1 MNRPRVSIIMPCYQ
15 NGRTAADTVRSIQA
29 QTEADWELIAV
40 DDGSTDDTL
49 AVLECLAREE
59 PRMRVIHQENG
70 GVSAA
75 RNAGMDAAK
84 GEWLSFVDADD
95 VLLPQA
101 LAHLLA
107 LTDAETDMAC
117 GAYVM
122 RYGDEGGREE
132 KHVCADGDLQTI
144 LESPLAHLLAL
155 TDAETDM
162 ACGAYVMR
170 YGDEGGRE
178 EKHVCADGDLQTI
191 LESLIRGDS
200 ALNSMCARLYRA
212 QMIRERGVRAPLG
225 VKVGEDVLFNL
236 DAFMAAR
243 AWRMS
248 EETIYIYEFGGDSAM
263 TRARR
268 DFYARSVPLMEGVG
282 RFIDANGLATA
293 LFRAHIDL
301 YVRTLRADR
310 GRFRAAL
317 SLSRAMV
324 ARIDKGV
331 APGSLPLKQRLYYAA
346 LRVLPASSYLLP

>member
-49 AVLECLAREE
+49 AVLERLAREE

-107 LTDAETDMAC
+107 LTDAETD
-117 GAYVM
+117 V
-122 RYGDEGGREE
+122 
-132 KHVCADGDLQTI
+132 
-144 LESPLAHLLAL
+144 
-155 TDAETDM
+155 

-200 ALNSMCARLYRA
+200 ALNSMCARLYRT

-324 ARIDKGV
+324 ARIVKGV

>member
-49 AVLECLAREE
+49 AVLERLAREE
-59 PRMRVIHQENG
+59 PRMRVLHQENG

-107 LTDAETDMAC
+107 LTDAETDVVC

-132 KHVCADGDLQTI
+132 Q
-144 LESPLAHLLAL
+144 
-155 TDAETDM
+155 
-162 ACGAYVMR
+162 
-170 YGDEGGRE
+170 
-178 EKHVCADGDLQTI
+178 HVCADGDLQTI

-324 ARIDKGV
+324 ARIVKGV
-331 APGSLPLKQRLYYAA
+331 ALGSLPPKQRLYYAA
-346 LRVLPASSYLLP
+346 LRILPASSYLLP